1 MISVCH
7 IFPLKWQQQQSNFQ
21 CQQQFFLFVINKI
34 DPMVDELAL
43 DIKTS
48 DNLQWKQNKI
58 LV

>member
-7 IFPLKWQQQQSNFQ
+7 IFPLRWQQQQSNFQ
-21 CQQQFFLFVINKI
+21 CHQQFFLFVINKI